1 MSEPPLPKALSRD
14 ALVRILDASQKL
26 AASFDLMELLDEVV
40 QAGKQ
45 VLAADRGSLWLYD
58 AQDQQLVLRIPA
70 SNPEMR
76 VPASQGLVGECLS
89 SRAIINV
96 PDAYQDKRFSPAMDH
111 RTGYTTRSILS
122 IPLLGRMG
130 EPVGV
135 MQLLNKR
142 DGIFDGNDEALAM
155 ALAAQCAVALQR
167 TQMTEALRAKERM
180 DEEVA
185 MAREIQMSTLP
196 ETMPLVPG
204 YDMHGIFLPAEQ
216 TGGDTFDLVLLNERL
231 FLLMGDA
238 TGHGFGPALSATQ
251 MQAMLRVAFRCG
263 ANLAEAFTHVNNQ
276 LVEDLPDDRFV
287 TAFMGLL
294 NPATHHLDYY
304 SGGQG
309 PLLFYRAASG
319 RCEWRGPSTF
329 PLGVMEIDGPGAL
342 QAYDFEPGDILAL
355 LSDGIYEYL
364 SAKGMEFGQDGVA
377 QWLVENHHLG
387 ARECVQQLQQGI
399 TAFGAGAAQLDDVTI
414 VLLKRL
420 ES

>member
-319 RCEWRGPSTF
+319 CCEWRGPSTF
-329 PLGVMEIDGPGAL
+329 PLGVMEIDGPGAM

-377 QWLVENHHLG
+377 RWLADNHHLG
-387 ARECVQQLQQGI
+387 ARECVQQLEQGI